1 MNDKKYLD
9 KIIKYFVSRTKIDYD
24 KEEII
29 FPFLIR
35 NQLSSFGHSFSK
47 SFHPFYLIFPF
58 AKYCKNMF
66 GLTEDET
73 EYVYMVYMETLKDKI
88 EDGQ

>member
-29 FPFLIR
+29 FPFTTNSTR
-35 NQLSSFGHSFSK
+35 HSFSK
-47 SFHPFYLIFPF
+47 SFHLFYLIFPF

-66 GLTEDET
+66 GLTEEET
-73 EYVYMVYMETLKDKI
+73 EYVYMVYMKTLKDKI

>member
-1 MNDKKYLD
+1 MNDKKYID

-29 FPFLIR
+29 FPFTT
-35 NQLSSFGHSFSK
+35 SATPFGHSFSK

-58 AKYCKNMF
+58 AKYCDRQF

-88 EDGQ
+88 EDGE